1 MLSAFSTARFTNL
14 LYLEFT
20 KSGLFVRWRNHIFKL
35 IGFVLSNNGKLQEE
49 RFKRVEI
56 EKHLL
61 RAHFVHVLAST
72 HTVQETRQELHRH
85 AITEV
90 PEVNP
95 REQVSNV
102 RIFVT
107 QRRGNR
113 GNVPYIRSNSRTL
126 PL

>member
-20 KSGLFVRWRNHIFKL
+20 KSPRFLRWRNHIFKL
-35 IGFVLSNNGKLQEE
+35 VSFVLTHNRKLQEE
-49 RFKRVEI
+49 RFKGVEI

-61 RAHFVHVLAST
+61 CAHFVHMLAST
-72 HTVQETRQELHRH
+72 HAVQETRQELHRH

-90 PEVNP
+90 AEVNA
-95 REQVSNV
+95 REQVADV
-102 RIFVT
+102 GIFIAE
-107 QRRGNR
+107 RRGNR
-113 GNVPYIRSNSRTL
+113 RNVCYNERTRWSV